1 MYIYAVQSTKKKYKL
16 FIFSFVLC
24 NIKLRLTK
32 HVSSFKIKISNMNW
46 LESKKG
52 YETFLRLEK
61 SLSPNS
67 VSAYVNDINKLISFV
82 EVNYPNLAPETVK
95 LAQLRKFVEWMNQKG
110 ISPRTQARTISGIK
124 SYYKFLLIEEAV
136 ENDPTTLLESPR
148 IGRKLPEILTEDEI
162 NGLIEAIDDSKAEGL
177 RNKAILE
184 TLYSCGLRVSEL
196 VDLRLSNLHF
206 EQEFLKI
213 AGKGERERLVPIS
226 KRAID
231 DIKKYL
237 NNSRKKLSI
246 EKGYENIV
254 FLNRRGKKLS
264 RVMIFTIIKNLAD
277 KIKLEKN
284 ISPHTFRHSFA
295 SALVQGGADLRTV
308 QEMLG
313 HESILTTEIYTHL
326 DKGYLKDTINKFH
339 PRS

>member
-1 MYIYAVQSTKKKYKL
+1 
-16 FIFSFVLC
+16 
-24 NIKLRLTK
+24 
-32 HVSSFKIKISNMNW
+32 MNW
-46 LESKKG
+46 AEAKKG

-61 SLSPNS
+61 SLSQNS
-67 VSAYVNDINKLISFV
+67 VSAYANDINKLVSFID
-82 EVNYPNLAPETVK
+82 EHYPNLTPETVK
-95 LAQLRKFVEWMNQKG
+95 LAHLRKFVEWMNQKG

-124 SYYKFLLIEEAV
+124 SFYKFLLIEEAV

-148 IGRKLPEILTEDEI
+148 IGRKLPEILTDDEI
-162 NGLIEAIDDSKAEGL
+162 NQLIDAIDDTKPEGI

-213 AGKGERERLVPIS
+213 GGKGEKERLVPIS
-226 KRAID
+226 KRAIE
-231 DIKKYL
+231 DIKRYL
-237 NNSRKKLSI
+237 VASRKKLNI
-246 EKGYENIV
+246 EKGNENIV

-277 KIKLEKN
+277 KIKLNKN

-326 DKGYLKDTINKFH
+326 DKEYLKDTVNKFH

>member
-1 MYIYAVQSTKKKYKL
+1 
-16 FIFSFVLC
+16 
-24 NIKLRLTK
+24 
-32 HVSSFKIKISNMNW
+32 MNW

-52 YETFLRLEK
+52 YETFLRIEK

-67 VSAYVNDINKLISFV
+67 VSAYVNDINKLITFV
-82 EVNYPNLAPETVK
+82 EEFYPSLTPETVK

-124 SYYKFLLIEEAV
+124 SFYKFLLIEEAV
-136 ENDPTTLLESPR
+136 ENDPTTLVESPR
-148 IGRKLPEILTEDEI
+148 IGRKLPEILTDDEI
-162 NGLIEAIDDSKAEGL
+162 NRLIEAIDDSKAEGL

-196 VDLRLSNLHF
+196 VDLKLSNLHF
-206 EQEFLKI
+206 EQEFLRI

-226 KRAID
+226 KRAIE

-237 NNSRKKLSI
+237 INSRKKLTI
-246 EKGYENIV
+246 EKGFENIV

-326 DKGYLKDTINKFH
+326 DNCLLYTSDAADEEDSVDIG
-339 PRS
+339 